1 MKTLGTVSH
10 LSNKG
15 LIIVRSKNTPAI
27 GLPVFTE
34 DKKRIG
40 RVHNIFGPTKEPY
53 ISIKP
58 QLNRKTKKPILIP
71 KVGVPVYIPKKPIKS
86 RGHKKRKK
94 K

>member
-15 LIIVRSKNTPAI
+15 LIIVKSKNTPAI

-58 QLNRKTKKPILIP
+58 QLNRKNKKPILIP
-71 KVGVPVYIPKKPIKS
+71 KVGLPLYIPKKPIKR